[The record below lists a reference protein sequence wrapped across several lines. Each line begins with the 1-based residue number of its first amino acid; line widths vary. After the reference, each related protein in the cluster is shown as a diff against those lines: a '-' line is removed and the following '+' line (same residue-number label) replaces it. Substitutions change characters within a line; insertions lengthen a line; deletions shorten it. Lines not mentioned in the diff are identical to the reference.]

1 MLASVGTEAVMHM
14 FARLELEPRPLLRA
28 ALATGALCGLIALGD
43 RGGRWLDPALL
54 GYLIA
59 SGFACFGVAYRY
71 FTWLERP
78 ATAMYWRWTVR
89 TFLSPRGLSRLPRL
103 ALTLLDQM
111 FLQRFIGMRS
121 IKRWGA
127 HACLAWGCLLAFA
140 VTFPLVFGWARF
152 TSDGR
157 NPGRYQAWLFG
168 FPAGSFPLDSPQ
180 AWITFHILDLAA
192 VMVLAGCALA
202 FLRRS
207 QDDGDTATQRFDL
220 DILPLLMLIAISVT
234 GLLLTASETWL
245 QGRNFGTLAYI
256 HEMTVIVMLLALPF
270 GKLFHIVQRPAQA
283 GVARYKAE
291 GDARELLPC
300 KACGTRFIRFNQRA
314 DLETLWA
321 QLGLDGARHGN
332 GVHHLDLCPRCK
344 RRLLMKAQ
352 SLRLGGA
359 FDPFA
364 DIPLPV
370 EALADPISFG
380 S

>member
-1 MLASVGTEAVMHM
+1 MRIIEH
-14 FARLELEPRPLLRA
+14 LELEPRPLLRA
-28 ALATGALCGLIALGD
+28 ALATLGLGGLIALGSG
-43 RGGRWLDPALL
+43 GGRWLDPALL

-59 SGFACFGVAYRY
+59 SVFACFGVAYRY

-78 ATAMYWRWTVR
+78 ATAMYWRWTLA
-89 TFLSPRGLSRLPRL
+89 TFLSAKGLAQVPRIG
-103 ALTLLDQM
+103 LTLLDQLL
-111 FLQRFIGMRS
+111 LQRFIRRRS
-121 IKRWGA
+121 IQRWGA

-152 TSDGR
+152 TSDGS
-157 NPGRYQAWLFG
+157 NPDRYQAWVFG
-168 FPAGSFPLDSPQ
+168 FPAGSFPLHSPQ
-180 AWITFHILDLAA
+180 AWVTFHILDLAA

-207 QDDGDTATQRFDL
+207 RDDGDTATQRFDL

-256 HEMTVIVMLLALPF
+256 HEMTVIVMLLSLPF

-291 GDARELLPC
+291 GNAVPLLPC
-300 KACGTRFIRFNQRA
+300 KACATPFIRFNQRA

-352 SLRLGGA
+352 SQRLGGA

-364 DIPLPV
+364 DLPLPV
-370 EALADPISFG
+370 EALSDPISFG

>member
-1 MLASVGTEAVMHM
+1 MKVIAQ
-14 FARLELEPRPLLRA
+14 LELEPRPLLRA
-28 ALATGALCGLIALGD
+28 LLATLALGGLIRLGSG
-43 RGGRWLDPALL
+43 GGRWLDPALL

-59 SGFACFGVAYRY
+59 SLFACFGVTYRY

-78 ATAMYWRWTVR
+78 ATAMYWRWTLATYLR
-89 TFLSPRGLSRLPRL
+89 PRGLARLPRMG
-103 ALTLLDQM
+103 LTLLDQLL
-111 FLQRFIGMRS
+111 LQRFIQRRS

-157 NPGRYQAWLFG
+157 DPDRYQAWMFG
-168 FPAGSFPLDSPQ
+168 FPAGSFPLHSPQ

-207 QDDGDTATQRFDL
+207 RDDGDAATQRFDL
-220 DILPLLMLIAISVT
+220 DILPLLLLIAVAVT

-256 HEMTVIVMLLALPF
+256 HQLTVIVLLLSLPF

-291 GDARELLPC
+291 GAARPLLPC
-300 KACGTRFIRFNQRA
+300 KACGTPFIRFNQRA
-314 DLETLWA
+314 DLEQLWA
-321 QLGLDGARHGN
+321 RLGLDGARHGH
-332 GVHHLDLCPRCK
+332 GVHHLDLCPKCK
-344 RRLLMKAQ
+344 RRLLLKAQ

-359 FDPFA
+359 FDPHA
-364 DIPLPV
+364 AIPLPV
-370 EALADPISFG
+370 EPLADPISFG

>member
-1 MLASVGTEAVMHM
+1 MKMLE
-14 FARLELEPRPLLRA
+14 RLELEPQPLLRA
-28 ALATGALCGLIALGD
+28 ALATLALGGLIALGSG
-43 RGGRWLDPALL
+43 GGRWLDPALL

-59 SGFACFGVAYRY
+59 SLFACFGVAYRY

-78 ATAMYWRWTVR
+78 ATAMYWRWTLA
-89 TFLSPRGLSRLPRL
+89 TFLSPRGLARIG
-103 ALTLLDQM
+103 LTLLDQL
-111 FLQRFIGMRS
+111 FLQRFIKRRS
-121 IKRWGA
+121 IRRWGA

-157 NPGRYQAWLFG
+157 NPDRYQAWVFG
-168 FPAGSFPLDSPQ
+168 FPAGSFPLHSAQ

-202 FLRRS
+202 FLRRAR
-207 QDDGDTATQRFDL
+207 DDGDSATQRFDL
-220 DILPLLMLIAISVT
+220 DILPLLMLIAISAT

-256 HEMTVIVMLLALPF
+256 HEMTVIVMLLSLPF

-283 GVARYKAE
+283 GVARYQAE
-291 GDARELLPC
+291 GGARPLLPC
-300 KACGTRFIRFNQRA
+300 RACGTRFIRFNQRA
-314 DLETLWA
+314 DLEQLWA
-321 QLGLDGARHGN
+321 ELGLDGARHGH

-344 RRLLMKAQ
+344 RRLLMRAQ
-352 SLRLGGA
+352 SLRLLGA